1 MRLFVL
7 TAALAA
13 VAAPVP
19 AFAAD
24 DPDAPRPDSPRVAE
38 RLNDPLV
45 QDTLASSIAIMG
57 RVLMDMNVAP
67 MMEAMAKATG
77 EDPRYVDP
85 DTTVG
90 DLAGPDARY
99 MPEEMAQR
107 VPQVMGAMAGMAEG
121 MEDMVPALR
130 DMAEQ
135 VRRSI
140 PSRGY

>member
-1 MRLFVL
+1 MRLL
-7 TAALAA
+7 ALAAALAA
-13 VAAPVP
+13 ATASTP

-24 DPDAPRPDSPRVAE
+24 DPYQPRVAE

-77 EDPRYVDP
+77 DDPAYVDP

-99 MPEEMAQR
+99 MPEEMAER

-140 PSRGY
+140 PRTDY

>member
-7 TAALAA
+7 TAALGA
-13 VAAPVP
+13 VALPAPVL
-19 AFAAD
+19 AAD
-24 DPDAPRPDSPRVAE
+24 EPVHNPGTPRVAE

-45 QDTLASSIAIMG
+45 QDTLASSVAIMG

-67 MMEAMAKATG
+67 MMRAMAKASG
-77 EDPRYVDP
+77 NDPEYVDP

-90 DLAGPDARY
+90 DIAGPDARY
-99 MPEEMAQR
+99 LPEEMAER

-121 MEDMVPALR
+121 MEEMLPALR

-140 PSRGY
+140 PDRGY